1 MENDENCPFEDV
13 YERRLLFMRWLQQ
26 RRLMESPHLVFISFV
41 RFRHF
46 SIMSDLVF
54 QFWKVGHQ
62 QGYSIVGVVL
72 VEEELLSWAALLISS
87 LRRRLA
93 LRARAFTNS
102 CWNLSVAKP
111 CSRCLCSGK
120 WDCWAACLEV
130 NLVSSP
136 LPTGFGTVFH
146 AAARAP

>member
-1 MENDENCPFEDV
+1 MAMENDENCPFEDV

-72 VEEELLSWAALLISS
+72 VEEELLS
-87 LRRRLA
+87 
-93 LRARAFTNS
+93 
-102 CWNLSVAKP
+102 
-111 CSRCLCSGK
+111 
-120 WDCWAACLEV
+120 
-130 NLVSSP
+130 
-136 LPTGFGTVFH
+136 
-146 AAARAP
+146 